1 MADTQAQQLLQILE
15 NLANGRTGEALS
27 ELQLILARQPDHGRA
42 QALYGHILF
51 RRLNDFTAAEEA
63 FRIAMRTA
71 PAYPDLYIDYGE
83 LLLRLDKA
91 TETVAI
97 LNRALEVP
105 GVEKDKIF
113 RIFSQLYERQAKWD
127 DALEYNAK
135 ALMFT
140 LDAGF
145 LEICRQDAERI
156 RIKMSLQ

>member
-1 MADTQAQQLLQILE
+1 MADTQAQQLLQILDF
-15 NLANGRTGEALS
+15 LAHGRTGEALA
-27 ELQLILARQPDHGRA
+27 ELQMILARQPDHGRA
-42 QALYGHILF
+42 QALYGRILF
-51 RRLNDFTAAEEA
+51 RHLNDFTAAEEA

-71 PAYPDLYIDYGE
+71 PAYPDLYLDYGE

-105 GVEKDKIF
+105 GVEKDKIY
-113 RIFSQLYERQAKWD
+113 RIFSLLYERQTKWD

-140 LDAGF
+140 LNDE
-145 LEICRQDAERI
+145 LVQICISDQERI
-156 RIKMSLQ
+156 RRKMAQQ